1 MKHAKEEHS
10 EAWKAYIE
18 ALEEA
23 KRCAREAEEAGAQLQ
38 GLRTMEGWALLRR
51 TQIAARN
58 AVDDWRKSTE
68 NLYIAM
74 GIASPKE

>member
-23 KRCAREAEEAGAQLQ
+23 KRCAREAEEAGAQL
-38 GLRTMEGWALLRR
+38 WALLRR